1 MINRVVIIYY
11 RQHLLLWF
19 IYFTKNKTISSVKS
33 TTLSMG
39 RYDILPSLRIPQTK
53 SLFLKDFVRSFD
65 VFNVEKHLLPTAK
78 TYLNFFLPK
87 IRFRILSFL
96 FSKGFYNK
104 KITEKKN
111 YEPLRILFMTKV
123 KGDNDSTMEG
133 FASIHIKGSKK
144 RGLVFT

>member
-1 MINRVVIIYY
+1 M
-11 RQHLLLWF
+11 
-19 IYFTKNKTISSVKS
+19 
-33 TTLSMG
+33 
-39 RYDILPSLRIPQTK
+39 
-53 SLFLKDFVRSFD
+53 RSFD